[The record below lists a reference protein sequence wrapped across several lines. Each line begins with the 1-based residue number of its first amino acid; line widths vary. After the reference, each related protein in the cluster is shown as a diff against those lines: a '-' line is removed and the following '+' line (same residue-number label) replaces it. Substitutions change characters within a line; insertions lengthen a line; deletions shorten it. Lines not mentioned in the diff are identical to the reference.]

1 MVIYFR
7 EHGSKRSVTALPVGP
22 VLIHAVS
29 VSPCKD
35 CPTAV
40 ETVVVWSRPD
50 SPEKKE
56 DREVPGTPQH
66 ALRLLEREFAKPGSL
81 NRPLV
86 NACLDKLWDTVVR
99 GEK

>member
-1 MVIYFR
+1 MTVYFR
-7 EHGSKRSVTALPVGP
+7 ERRALNTGTKIPEGP
-22 VLIHAVS
+22 IVIHEVS
-29 VSPCKD
+29 SAPYKD
-35 CPTAV
+35 YPMAT